1 MKKTLIAVFFIIALL
16 CVPQTAMAAATDD
29 GTYKVS
35 IQLWHA
41 EKDEESMGN
50 SFIAPVAQIKVEN
63 GQKTIT
69 VVSSES
75 VDNFQFWYYIDGS
88 VNGETAAAQM
98 QENVVINGTTYPIGF
113 TFPLVT
119 DAEYV
124 GVKFQASIMPISP
137 SARVKI
143 DYSTLQPVSDG
154 AKSGGAVVQLNT
166 DSGDYSAMW
175 TATGVTAGIVLLS
188 ALIGGLCARKGKK
201 KKV

>member
-98 QENVVINGTTYPIGF
+98 QENVVINGKTYPIGF

-188 ALIGGLCARKGKK
+188 ALIGGLSARKGKK

>member
-1 MKKTLIAVFFIIALL
+1 
-16 CVPQTAMAAATDD
+16 MAAAADD